1 MAITTTPPDADAMNA
16 SSGVLAWAVTFSR
29 RNPTFVAGAAILAVL
44 AACAIL
50 APLITAYDPI
60 ALNVLA
66 RLKPPSAAHLF
77 GTDMMGRDTFT
88 RVIYGSRVSLL
99 VGLSV
104 ATLATAIGLVIGLA
118 VGTSRLID
126 AVVMRVMD
134 GLMAI
139 PSVLLAIA
147 FMALAGSS
155 IRNIIIAITLPE
167 IPRVSRLV
175 RGIVISVREQPFV
188 EAAVVAGCKKLP
200 LLYRHMLPSTIT
212 PLIVQSTYISAS
224 AIISEAYLS
233 FLGAGT
239 PPEIPSW
246 GNLVAEGRALFTVAP
261 GAVLFPSVFLA
272 VTVLA
277 VNIVGDGL
285 RDYLDPQMKRRM

>member
-1 MAITTTPPDADAMNA
+1 
-16 SSGVLAWAVTFSR
+16 
-29 RNPTFVAGAAILAVL
+29 
-44 AACAIL
+44 
-50 APLITAYDPI
+50 
-60 ALNVLA
+60 
-66 RLKPPSAAHLF
+66 
-77 GTDMMGRDTFT
+77 
-88 RVIYGSRVSLL
+88 
-99 VGLSV
+99 
-104 ATLATAIGLVIGLA
+104 VIGLA

-126 AVVMRVMD
+126 AVGMRVMD

-188 EAAVVAGCKKLP
+188 EAAIVAGCKDLP

-212 PLIVQSTYISAS
+212 PLIVQSTYICAA

-261 GAVLFPSVFLA
+261 GAVLFPSIFLA